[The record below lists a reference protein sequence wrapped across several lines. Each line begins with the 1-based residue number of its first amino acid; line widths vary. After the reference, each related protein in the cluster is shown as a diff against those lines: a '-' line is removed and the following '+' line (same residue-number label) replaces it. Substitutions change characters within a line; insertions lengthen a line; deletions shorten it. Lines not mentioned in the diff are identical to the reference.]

1 MPHFEIIGGSPLSGE
16 IRVSGAK
23 NAALKFLA
31 ASLLMDGPVT
41 LTNVPDIEDVRRMV
55 ELLKGLGAT
64 VTEPAAHQYTI
75 DPRTVSTG
83 DLDPVLAPKIRV
95 STLLVA
101 TLLVTRGA
109 ATLPFPGGCAIGRRP
124 IDLFLRGYAAFG
136 AAIEEGDKEIR
147 FTARKFKPIHFV
159 FPIISHTGTEAL
171 LLMASRVPGETVLLN
186 CAMEPEVVA
195 LADFL
200 NACGARI
207 TGAGTPTIRIQGVER
222 LTGGAAEIMPDRIE
236 AGSFLALAA
245 ATKSRIT
252 IQGTNP
258 EHLAVPLELLGRM
271 GVPIEIHGNDIT
283 VNPWKKLTAVPIMT
297 HEYPGFPTDIQPP
310 FTVLLTQATGTVLVH
325 ETIFE
330 GRLYFTDKLN
340 KMGAEIILCDP
351 HRAIV
356 QGPTALRGTTLE
368 SPDIRAGL
376 ALVVAAL
383 AAEGTSRIDN
393 IYQID
398 RGYEAIE
405 ERLRA
410 LGARIT
416 RVA

>member
-1 MPHFEIIGGSPLSGE
+1 MAHFEITGGRPLSGT
-16 IRVSGAK
+16 IAVSGAK

-41 LTNVPDIEDVRRMV
+41 LTNVPRIEDVRRMV
-55 ELLKGLGAT
+55 EILKGLGAT
-64 VTEPAAHQYTI
+64 VTEPDPHQYII
-75 DPRTVSTG
+75 DPRSVST
-83 DLDPVLAPKIRV
+83 DVLDEVLAPKIRV

-101 TLLVTRGA
+101 SLLVTRGA

-124 IDLFLRGYAAFG
+124 IDLFLAGYKAFG
-136 AAIEEGDKEIR
+136 AAVEEGEKEIR
-147 FTARKFKPIHFV
+147 FSSKKLTPIHFV
-159 FPIISHTGTEAL
+159 FPFVSHTVTEAL
-171 LLMASRVPGETVLLN
+171 VILGSRVPGETVLEN

-200 NACGARI
+200 NSCGAKI
-207 TGAGTPTIRIQGVER
+207 SGAGTPTIRIRGVER
-222 LTGGAAEIMPDRIE
+222 LSGGSAEIMPDRIE

-245 ATKSRIT
+245 ATKSQMTIT
-252 IQGTNP
+252 GTKP
-258 EHLAVPLELLGRM
+258 EHLSVPLEYLQRL
-271 GVPIEIHGNDIT
+271 GVPFT
-283 VNPWKKLTAVPIMT
+283 VNGGDIAVKPWQKLQAQPLMT

-310 FTVLLTQATGTVLVH
+310 FTVLLTQATGSSMVH

-330 GRLYFTDKLN
+330 GRLYFTEKLN

-351 HRAIV
+351 HRALV
-356 QGPTALRGTTLE
+356 QGPTPLRGTTLE

-383 AAEGTSRIDN
+383 AATGTSKIEN

-410 LGARIT
+410 LGADIT